1 MLKTHHSIKS
11 YTNYYSFI
19 LVSVTAD
26 KSVDATEEAEHQ
38 VIVTDT
44 VQENDS
50 TSLVMENNVSQK
62 RY

>member
-1 MLKTHHSIKS
+1 
-11 YTNYYSFI
+11 
-19 LVSVTAD
+19 VSVTAD

-44 VQENDS
+44 AQKNDS
-50 TSLVMENNVSQK
+50 TGLVKENNMSQK